1 MRALRQIAAVA
12 VSVWAVNCHLRCASA
27 QARAPVG
34 IASASDQVAIPDW
47 ATSGMQTAQ
56 ATTQAPP
63 QIAPRPVPPTGPAP
77 SPTPRTTPNL
87 AQPSPPTPGPSANAL
102 AMNSTSMATNA
113 TLGLAGAPNMFGD
126 SLGFPFFF
134 VVPQDIA
141 GVSRIVGNIPI
152 AAGDGP
158 TKIADDTSPLPM
170 DRVFFDYN
178 FFDNALL
185 IANGDEIGLNRYSF
199 GIEKTFFGGNAS
211 VEVKAPV
218 DAGLNDFQDVA
229 ANTSANEGSVF
240 GNLAVVPKVLLYR
253 DDAFAL
259 AGGMT
264 IGTPT
269 APDGELRLS
278 SFEKIKVQNQSL
290 HLAPFLG
297 MLVLPGE
304 RWFSISYL
312 QFDFDTNGDPVE
324 VVFGPQSFHGRLRD
338 PTLMYADV
346 SIGYWL
352 YRDELRRDGG
362 RMLLTGVAPIVELH
376 YTTTLED
383 AQGFQAFGSGVAPL
397 AERIDVL
404 NLTAGLQFQL
414 GACSWLSVAG
424 VAPLRTEPADKLF
437 DAEVIVQFNRRF

>member
-1 MRALRQIAAVA
+1 MI
-12 VSVWAVNCHLRCASA
+12 
-27 QARAPVG
+27 
-34 IASASDQVAIPDW
+34 
-47 ATSGMQTAQ
+47 
-56 ATTQAPP
+56 
-63 QIAPRPVPPTGPAP
+63 
-77 SPTPRTTPNL
+77 
-87 AQPSPPTPGPSANAL
+87 
-102 AMNSTSMATNA
+102 
-113 TLGLAGAPNMFGD
+113 GD

-134 VVPQDIA
+134 TVPKIDVP
-141 GVSRIVGNIPI
+141 GTRIIGSVPI

-158 TKIADDTSPLPM
+158 TKVADDTSPLPM

-178 FFDNALL
+178 FFNNALL
-185 IANGDEIGLNRYSF
+185 TANGDNIGLNRYSF
-199 GIEKTFFGGNAS
+199 GVEKTFFDGNAS

-229 ANTSANEGSVF
+229 ADTLANEGTVF

-269 APDGELRLS
+269 APDGELRVS
-278 SFEKIKVQNQSL
+278 SFQDIRIQNQSV

-297 MLVLPGE
+297 MLVVPGE

-312 QFDFDTNGDPVE
+312 QFDFDANGDPVD
-324 VVFGPQSFHGRLRD
+324 VTFGSQTFHGKLRD

-352 YRDELRRDGG
+352 YRNELDGG
-362 RMLLTGVAPIVELH
+362 GRSYVTGIAPIIELH
-376 YTTTLED
+376 YTTTLQD
-383 AQGFQAFGSGVAPL
+383 AQGFKAFGSGVVPL

-404 NLTAGLQFQL
+404 NLTAGLQFAL
-414 GACSWLSVAG
+414 GSYSWLSVAG